1 MEEVLKV
8 LPPEI
13 KEKLCGKLDK
23 LEEIRIRVN
32 RPVILQYGQVE
43 EVINYTIDSEMI
55 LNILQNICDNS
66 IYAYQEQICNGYI
79 TLKGGLRVGI
89 TGNVVFKENK
99 IINISYISSLNFRIA
114 RQVLNCSYKTFE
126 YIINLDKNT
135 VFNSIIVSP
144 PGRGKTTILRDL
156 ADERSEIAAMYKGI
170 PQNDVG
176 LRTDVLDNIPKSI
189 GMKMLIRSMSPKVI
203 VADEIGREEDIEAI
217 NYAVCSGIKG
227 IFTAHGD
234 SIEDVIKNPILG
246 KLYNTNTFERFLFLD
261 ENRKIICKNIR

>member
-79 TLKGGLRVGI
+79 TLKGGHRVGI

-156 ADERSEIAAMYKGI
+156 VRNISNGISEIGFRGVNVGLADERSEIAAMYKGI

-176 LRTDVLDNIPKSI
+176 LRTDVLEIFLN
-189 GMKMLIRSMSPKVI
+189 RS
-203 VADEIGREEDIEAI
+203 E
-217 NYAVCSGIKG
+217 
-227 IFTAHGD
+227 
-234 SIEDVIKNPILG
+234 
-246 KLYNTNTFERFLFLD
+246 
-261 ENRKIICKNIR
+261 

>member
-79 TLKGGLRVGI
+79 TLKGGHRVGE
-89 TGNVVFKENK
+89 TVKNCCE
-99 IINISYISSLNFRIA
+99 SLG
-114 RQVLNCSYKTFE
+114 QVSKT
-126 YIINLDKNT
+126 
-135 VFNSIIVSP
+135 
-144 PGRGKTTILRDL
+144 R
-156 ADERSEIAAMYKGI
+156 A
-170 PQNDVG
+170 
-176 LRTDVLDNIPKSI
+176 
-189 GMKMLIRSMSPKVI
+189 
-203 VADEIGREEDIEAI
+203 
-217 NYAVCSGIKG
+217 
-227 IFTAHGD
+227 
-234 SIEDVIKNPILG
+234 
-246 KLYNTNTFERFLFLD
+246 
-261 ENRKIICKNIR
+261 